1 LSYPDPASGE
11 ATSGLPLLIPEFAP
25 QSGVILTW
33 PHPGTDWQ
41 SRLAEIEKLYVEIA
55 GSITRYERL
64 LIICCDIRHR
74 QHVNRLLEHASV
86 ALQFVSFAITGTNDT
101 WVRDYGPITVSRDG
115 RLVLHDFT
123 FDGWGGKYT
132 ATQDNRVTRSL
143 FAGGFFGCDELLQ
156 QQLVL
161 EGGSIDTDGCG
172 TLLTTSHCLLESGR
186 NPGYDR
192 ARLEARLRELLGIER
207 VLWLEH
213 GELSG
218 DDTDAHVDMLARF
231 CSPGVIAYS
240 SCSDPDDE
248 HFAPL
253 AAMEQELLAFRTR
266 EGLPY
271 ELVPLPLP
279 QPVLD
284 ESGRRLPASYANFLI
299 INGAVLVPVY
309 DDPADAVALAALAG
323 CFPGRRVE
331 PLNCLPL
338 VRQNGSLHCA
348 TMQLPVGVLKQ
359 EEVAV

>member
-1 LSYPDPASGE
+1 MLHPDPASGE
-11 ATSGLPLLIPEFAP
+11 AATGLPLLIPEFAP

-33 PHPGTDWQ
+33 PHPGTDWH
-41 SRLAEIEKLYVEIA
+41 SRLADIEKLYVEIA
-55 GSITRYERL
+55 ASITRHERL
-64 LIICCDIRHR
+64 LIICRDSRHR
-74 QHVNRLLEHASV
+74 QHVSRLLEHANV
-86 ALQFVSFAITGTNDT
+86 ALQAVRFAITSTNDT

-132 ATQDNRVTRSL
+132 ATLDNRVNRSL
-143 FAGGFFGCDELLQ
+143 FDEGFFGGSELLQ
-156 QQLVL
+156 QHLVL
-161 EGGSIDTDGCG
+161 EGGSIDSDGCG
-172 TLLTTSHCLLESGR
+172 TLLTTSRCLLESGR

-213 GELSG
+213 GELAG

-240 SCSDPDDE
+240 SCNDPQDE

-253 AAMEQELLAFRTR
+253 AAMEQELRSFRTR
-266 EGLPY
+266 AGTPY

-284 ESGRRLPASYANFLI
+284 ASGRRLPASYANFLI

-309 DDPADAVALAALAG
+309 ADPADAVAVAALAG

-331 PLNCLPL
+331 PLNCLSL
-338 VRQNGSLHCA
+338 VQQNGSLHCA
-348 TMQLPVGVLKQ
+348 TMQLPAGVLKQ
-359 EEVAV
+359 DEVAE